1 MTVYGWPPDDTV
13 RQARY
18 PVISG
23 APQPGGGAVGLNW
36 SLKQTGKYRAALT
49 KKGGP
54 PGPPSFVL
62 SMAQAVTAAVRRRA
76 RVPTMPKPATMSTHA
91 AGSGTAPLDRIT
103 PEAPPNPPE

>member
-1 MTVYGWPPDDTV
+1 MGCPPTTRSV
-13 RQARY
+13 RPATR
-18 PVISG
+18 SLAG
-23 APQPGGGAVGLNW
+23 RPQPGGVAVGLNW